1 MQSENIMTI
10 RVSDKGQIC
19 LPSVIRQKLNIEK
32 GDDLVLF
39 EIGGK
44 ILLEKSAR
52 VIEKMRDD
60 FEDVLYFSEASLGE
74 VWDNDEDDVW
84 SSYLK

>member
-1 MQSENIMTI
+1 MQDENVMTI

-19 LPSVIRQKLNIEK
+19 LPNAIRQKLNIGR

-52 VIEKMRDD
+52 VIERMKDE
-60 FEDVLYFSEASLGE
+60 FEDVLHFSEKSLGE
-74 VWDNDEDDVW
+74 VWGNDEDDVW
-84 SSYLK
+84 SFYLK